1 MNIKAL
7 GWTLYWIG
15 NVATFV
21 KLMFFNGFNYNWW
34 NWLIAIPLSEFLAA
48 IWPIYWLILRP
59 VFGH

>member
-1 MNIKAL
+1 MNWGFA
-7 GWTLYWIG
+7 GWTIYWIG
-15 NVATFV
+15 NLATFG

-34 NWLIAIPLSEFLAA
+34 NWMLAIPLHEFLAA